1 MSYIQMERSIL
12 FNLPYWKDLPV
23 RHNLDVMHVVKNVG
37 DHLFVHLMVH
47 LADEALACG
56 PVRFRWMY
64 PFERLMKTY
73 KGYVKNMAHPKGCIA
88 EHYVIEE
95 SILYCMEYMPDGDRG
110 SHKRTHQRFL
120 DDDGEC
126 DEEPLDKGRNVFL
139 TNTQHQQV
147 RRWVLDSYRGIAE
160 WHMKYKTYLSTTT
173 PKGPKKNADGI
184 Y

>member
-1 MSYIQMERSIL
+1 
-12 FNLPYWKDLPV
+12 
-23 RHNLDVMHVVKNVG
+23 
-37 DHLFVHLMVH
+37 
-47 LADEALACG
+47 
-56 PVRFRWMY
+56 
-64 PFERLMKTY
+64 MKTY
-73 KGYVKNMAHPKGCIA
+73 KGYVKNMAHPEGCIA

-160 WHMKYKTYLSTTT
+160 WHM
-173 PKGPKKNADGI
+173 
-184 Y
+184 